1 MSTLQNEM
9 LLENL
14 FEDAMAELIKQGFD
28 KMFDQK
34 NLEIIAG
41 NLAKEQFE
49 TTWQSGTQNPHKGVF
64 SCIFKE

>member
-49 TTWQSGTQNPHKGVF
+49 TTWQSGTQNPH
-64 SCIFKE
+64 

>member
-9 LLENL
+9 LLETL

-49 TTWQSGTQNPHKGVF
+49 TT
-64 SCIFKE
+64 

>member
-9 LLENL
+9 LLETL
-14 FEDAMAELIKQGFD
+14 FEDAMAELIKQGVD

-49 TTWQSGTQNPHKGVF
+49 TT
-64 SCIFKE
+64 